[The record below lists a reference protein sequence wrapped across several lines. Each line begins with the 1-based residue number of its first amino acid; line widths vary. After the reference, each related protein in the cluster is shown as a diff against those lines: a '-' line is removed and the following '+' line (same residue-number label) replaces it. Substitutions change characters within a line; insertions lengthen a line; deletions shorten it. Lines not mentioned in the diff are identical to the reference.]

1 MRLLFTIILFIQPIF
16 AEKIHSISGMVI
28 NEEGIPIQNVFIQV
42 EGLDIASTTDA
53 TGYFLL
59 PLEDPG
65 AYQLTFKHIA
75 YKEHAKRLDS
85 RTKEIKIITLK
96 INTIPATEVVVTSK
110 RKKSK
115 IKDSPILTHI
125 INKEEMKENSYSTVE
140 EVIEFAMPNVQSTH
154 DNHGEE
160 KIKIQGLDSKY
171 IMFLVDGNK
180 VSGEFAGNI
189 DFSLFNMN
197 NIERIEVIRGGLS
210 TVYGS
215 GAMGGVIN
223 IITQD
228 NINSMWLSYNSF
240 YDMPKIFTNALEIG
254 FKIKK
259 FSYAL
264 NVNYNRTDG
273 YDLTEN
279 DFDSGSSFE
288 INKTQE
294 EYSSISFDHKLKYI
308 FNKYSSIKLIY
319 KDYSKDINKYEFVLG
334 KKFFQSELPKFNDKI
349 VTLIY
354 NKSFKNNSSIS
365 FTYQNENHSKSYYFP
380 YYYSSSPTVTNPDP
394 DIDGETYLWS
404 NPKVTNSSIL
414 YNFELKNYSLLSGI
428 DYVYQSYRSI
438 DVLSE
443 DGSILVQSI
452 FDENKTKNM
461 DELSFFMLSS
471 YSSNKRYA
479 IDLGIRFNY
488 HSKYKIKLSPSISAK
503 NTIDDY
509 IYRMNYSQNYRSPS
523 LKELYYNFG
532 DHPGG
537 FPIIGNQNLKPSTSD
552 YFSFS
557 LESIKRL
564 NNSLEIYYN
573 HVTNMIANRFEELS
587 AEDSTIVYR
596 YHNYKSVDLYG
607 LHLNLFFHPLKNI
620 SIKSVYSYTNAN
632 SKHRDVIDGISAH
645 SINMQLKYNVIETV
659 DFIISTKYNSDK
671 TVDISLEDE
680 NNQRTEITLPPY
692 YVFNASC
699 IKNFKSGNYIK
710 FGVKNIF
717 NYIDSNSE
725 APDFLSSYEPG
736 RRFFININFNLSK
749 GIK

>member
-1 MRLLFTIILFIQPIF
+1 MTYPKNFRSNELTLNDNTFQKNTSNLSNSEINIKAIEEFELL
-16 AEKIHSISGMVI
+16 K
-28 NEEGIPIQNVFIQV
+28 NEIESEGIKVTVFKDERDV
-42 EGLDIASTTDA
+42 DTPDA
-53 TGYFLL
+53 VF
-59 PLEDPG
+59 
-65 AYQLTFKHIA
+65 
-75 YKEHAKRLDS
+75 
-85 RTKEIKIITLK
+85 
-96 INTIPATEVVVTSK
+96 
-110 RKKSK
+110 
-115 IKDSPILTHI
+115 
-125 INKEEMKENSYSTVE
+125 
-140 EVIEFAMPNVQSTH
+140 PN
-154 DNHGEE
+154 N
-160 KIKIQGLDSKY
+160 
-171 IMFLVDGNK
+171 
-180 VSGEFAGNI
+180 
-189 DFSLFNMN
+189 
-197 NIERIEVIRGGLS
+197 
-210 TVYGS
+210 
-215 GAMGGVIN
+215 
-223 IITQD
+223 
-228 NINSMWLSYNSF
+228 W
-240 YDMPKIFTNALEIG
+240 
-254 FKIKK
+254 
-259 FSYAL
+259 
-264 NVNYNRTDG
+264 
-273 YDLTEN
+273 
-279 DFDSGSSFE
+279 
-288 INKTQE
+288 
-294 EYSSISFDHKLKYI
+294 ISFHKGDKAITYPMFAKNRRLERTNLAI
-308 FNKYSSIKLIY
+308 ECLNNNGENISIY

-349 VTLIY
+349 ITLIY

-380 YYYSSSPTVTNPDP
+380 YYYSSSPTATNPDP

-414 YNFELKNYSLLSGI
+414 YNFELKNYSLLSGV

-461 DELSFFMLSS
+461 DELSFFMLNS
-471 YSSNKRYA
+471 YSSNKRCA
-479 IDLGIRFNY
+479 FDLGIRFNY
-488 HSKYKIKLSPSISAK
+488 HSKYKIKISPSISAK

-587 AEDSTIVYR
+587 TEDSSIVYR

-607 LHLNLFFHPLKNI
+607 LNVNLFFHPLKNI

-659 DFIISTKYNSDK
+659 DFVISTKYNSDK
-671 TVDISLEDE
+671 MVDISLEDE